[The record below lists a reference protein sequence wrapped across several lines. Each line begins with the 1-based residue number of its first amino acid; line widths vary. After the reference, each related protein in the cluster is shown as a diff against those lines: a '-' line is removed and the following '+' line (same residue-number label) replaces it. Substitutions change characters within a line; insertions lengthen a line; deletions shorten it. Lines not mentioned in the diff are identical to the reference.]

1 MTRTGFGRTSAWDGF
16 EHPFESTQTIRPE
29 SPLIKSRTNAG
40 DNNKGTEAPTPL
52 SPWERF
58 CRWVTSTDN
67 RIYIGWFGV
76 LAIPTL
82 STAAI
87 VFVLAIVAAPAVDM
101 NGTGQMIAGSLLDGN
116 NLITA
121 AVVPTSAA
129 IGLHF
134 YPIWEAASL
143 DEWLINGGPYQLI
156 VLHFIIGI
164 ISYQDREWE
173 LSYRLGMRPWI
184 SLAFTAPVAATVSVL
199 LVYPVGQGGFASG
212 MPLGISGT
220 FTFMM
225 QFQADH
231 NILASPLHQMGVIG
245 VLGGAMLCA
254 VHGSLVTSTL
264 LRPSTTEGPSQDRKQ
279 SLETEESLGEEPFGE
294 ESLEEKSSEE
304 KSLTKGLVG
313 GKTYSFKH
321 AQIYQQGLLCKGAK
335 FNSSRAVHFCLAALP
350 VAGIWSAALG
360 VDLAAFDFDRFSFNP
375 VPQVAYK
382 KTAVPTW
389 SDIVVK
395 ANLGIHAAAEK
406 SQPRFSAFSS
416 AFPSDLSSDASFG
429 LSSGLSQ
436 SAKKQKTATD
446 WMVSES

>member
-1 MTRTGFGRTSAWDGF
+1 MTQTGFGRTSTFDRF
-16 EHPFESTQTIRPE
+16 EQPFESADQVITLE
-29 SPLIKSRTNAG
+29 SPLVSSDKNT
-40 DNNKGTEAPTPL
+40 DKTEAPLPL

-58 CRWVTSTDN
+58 CRWVTSTEN

-101 NGTGQMIAGSLLDGN
+101 DGTGHMVAGSLLAGN

-121 AVVPTSAA
+121 AVVPTSSA

-134 YPIWEAASL
+134 YPVWEAASL
-143 DEWLINGGPYQLI
+143 DEWLMNGGPYQLI

-184 SLAFTAPVAATVSVL
+184 SLAFTAPVAASVSVL

-220 FTFMM
+220 FTFML

-231 NILASPLHQMGVIG
+231 NILESPLHQMGVIG

-254 VHGSLVTSTL
+254 IHGSLVTSTL
-264 LRPSTTEGPSQDRKQ
+264 LRPLAKGTVESAGKSADKSTDHNSEAALGKQ
-279 SLETEESLGEEPFGE
+279 
-294 ESLEEKSSEE
+294 
-304 KSLTKGLVG
+304 LTSKRVYG
-313 GKTYSFKH
+313 FEH
-321 AQIYQQGLLCKGAK
+321 AQTYQQRLLWKGARLK
-335 FNSSRAVHFCLAALP
+335 SSRAVHFCLAALP

-360 VDLAAFDFDRFSFNP
+360 VDLAAFDFDKFSFNP
-375 VPQVAYK
+375 LSQVSYK

-389 SDIVVK
+389 SDVVVQ
-395 ANLGIHAAAEK
+395 ANLGIHAAAETT
-406 SQPRFSAFSS
+406 QPRESAFYEEIDLLETDIQWVI
-416 AFPSDLSSDASFG
+416 PSD
-429 LSSGLSQ
+429 
-436 SAKKQKTATD
+436 
-446 WMVSES
+446 

>member
-1 MTRTGFGRTSAWDGF
+1 MRQIGFGRTSTFDRF
-16 EHPFESTQTIRPE
+16 KQPLETPFEPKQVIHLK
-29 SPLIKSRTNAG
+29 SPLINAELTA
-40 DNNKGTEAPTPL
+40 DKPAETSEALNPL

-58 CRWVTSTDN
+58 CRWVTSTEN
-67 RIYIGWFGV
+67 RLYIGWFGV

-82 STAAI
+82 STAAV
-87 VFVLAIVAAPAVDM
+87 VFVLAIIAAPAVDM
-101 NGTGQMIAGSLLDGN
+101 DGSGHMVAGSLLDGN

-143 DEWLINGGPYQLI
+143 DEWLMNGGPYQLI

-184 SLAFTAPVAATVSVL
+184 SLAFTAPVAAAVSVL
-199 LVYPVGQGGFASG
+199 LVYPVGQGSFSSG

-225 QFQADH
+225 EFQADH
-231 NILASPLHQMGVIG
+231 NILANPLHQMGVVG
-245 VLGGAMLCA
+245 VLGGSLLCA

-264 LRPSTTEGPSQDRKQ
+264 FKKKSRKKVSSKKINNGTDISRTDIHRTDISRTAHGETSQQ
-279 SLETEESLGEEPFGE
+279 
-294 ESLEEKSSEE
+294 
-304 KSLTKGLVG
+304 
-313 GKTYSFKH
+313 TYSFAH
-321 AQIYQQGLLCKGAK
+321 AQTYQQKLFWKGVQ

-360 VDLAAFDFDRFSFNP
+360 VDLAAFDFDRFSFDSLSGP
-375 VPQVAYK
+375 ALK
-382 KTAVPTW
+382 KTVVPTW
-389 SDIVVK
+389 SDIVIQ
-395 ANLGIHAAAEK
+395 ANLGIHDTGKMGTPKFPLLIEPAAEVEAN
-406 SQPRFSAFSS
+406 SIVHWA
-416 AFPSDLSSDASFG
+416 
-429 LSSGLSQ
+429 
-436 SAKKQKTATD
+436 
-446 WMVSES
+446 E